1 MRKSNMK
8 QDVENTISRP
18 MTRLNRHLL
27 GATWT
32 LILMALIQV
41 FAFIPFV
48 AFAKS
53 TTVRKVQEVNF
64 AEMDLKGT
72 VRNPDGAYL
81 VQKRG
86 IKFMP
91 LYDMQKSMDTK
102 IRDSIVYAK

>member
-1 MRKSNMK
+1 MRTTM
-8 QDVENTISRP
+8 TIHTHKPTQPRP
-18 MTRLNRHLL
+18 IARIYM
-27 GATWT
+27 T
-32 LILMALIQV
+32 LIHMALIQV
-41 FAFIPFV
+41 FVFTPFLT
-48 AFAKS
+48 FAKN

-91 LYDMQKSMDTK
+91 LYDMQKNMDGK